1 MFGSEVA
8 GQRPSRGTG
17 KFQLPS
23 PRIAGLTAIAVAAV
37 LLITFPF
44 LWIVLSSFRNPDNF
58 LTLNLGDALPKSI
71 DISSYKLAISNSDL
85 FHWIGN
91 SILVAV
97 STTVLSLAISA
108 PLAFALSRLNFR
120 GRGFASVF
128 LTVSYAV
135 PSITLAVPMFVILF
149 RLLLN
154 DTFFGLVLVHATFTI
169 PFATWVLRDFYSGI
183 PADLEEAGYVDG
195 ASLVRVLRYI
205 ILPLSI
211 PGLLAAGAYSFILS
225 WNDFLFALVI
235 MNSSDHFTAPVG
247 IHAYFVGDRT
257 GIVQSVWAELMAAS
271 TLVTLPSVILFA
283 FFQRY
288 LVSGFLR
295 GAVKG

>member
-1 MFGSEVA
+1 MLGW
-8 GQRPSRGTG
+8 
-17 KFQLPS
+17 LPLPK
-23 PRIAGLTAIAVAAV
+23 PRLTVLTMLAAAATFV
-37 LLITFPF
+37 IVFPF
-44 LWIVLSSFRNPDNF
+44 LWIVLSSLKNPDHF
-58 LTLNLGDALPKSI
+58 LTLELRDAIPIHPDL
-71 DISSYKLAISNSDL
+71 SSYALAIKNSDL

-91 SILVAV
+91 SMFVAL
-97 STTVLSLAISA
+97 STTVLSLAIAA
-108 PLAFALSRLNFR
+108 PLAFALSRLTFN
-120 GRGFASVF
+120 GRRFAATF

-135 PSITLAVPMFVILF
+135 PSITLAVPMFIILV

-154 DTFFGLVLVHATFTI
+154 DTFGGLILVHATFTI
-169 PFATWVLRDFYSGI
+169 PFATWVLRDFYNGI

-195 ASLVRVLRYI
+195 ASLFRVLRYI

-247 IHAYFVGDRT
+247 IHAYFT
-257 GIVQSVWAELMAAS
+257 GTNIVQSVWAELMAAS
-271 TLVTLPSVILFA
+271 TLVSIPSVILFA